1 MKAQTRFSA
10 ATMALAI
17 AGIAPAFAEVTTP
30 PATVQASTTTAA
42 STTTTASVTTGTG
55 ATAATTPPTTT
66 TAMNKGQTDI
76 AASLAK
82 AQLAQYG
89 ITQPT
94 PEQLNAA
101 LNGGAISTGTGASA
115 KTVQLQGVRTQRA
128 AGQGWG
134 QIANGMGVKL
144 GTVVSGAKSKHHA
157 AHEVESREHG
167 KHITTAAGRGEHH
180 ARKENKHIKHAGG
193 EAEHRAH
200 DSHKHITT
208 AAGASG
214 GVYSR
219 EHGKHHNA
227 AVATAGGKAESG
239 HHEHGKR
246 YGAGIVTA
254 SGGSYVP
261 AKHSQHHQE
270 HGAGIVTAS
279 SAGSS
284 GAGQGHSDEGS
295 KHGKS
300 GK

>member
-1 MKAQTRFSA
+1 MKPQTRFSA
-10 ATMALAI
+10 ATMALVI
-17 AGIAPAFAEVTTP
+17 IGIAPAFGEVSTQ
-30 PATVQASTTTAA
+30 PATVQTNTITN
-42 STTTTASVTTGTG
+42 VTTGTAST
-55 ATAATTPPTTT
+55 ATFPSPTST
-66 TAMNKGQTDI
+66 MNKGQTDI
-76 AASLAK
+76 ATSLAK

-94 PEQLNAA
+94 PQQLNAA
-101 LNGGAISTGTGASA
+101 LNGGTITTGTGADT
-115 KTVQLQGVRTQRA
+115 KTVQLKGVLTQRA

-144 GTVVSGAKSKHHA
+144 GTVVSGMKTGHHEE
-157 AHEVESREHG
+157 HEVEGREHG
-167 KHITTAAGRGEHH
+167 KHITTAASSGEHH
-180 ARKENKHIKHAGG
+180 AHKESKHITKAGG
-193 EAEHRAH
+193 DAEHHAK

-219 EHGKHHNA
+219 EQGKQHSA

-239 HHEHGKR
+239 QHEHGKR

-254 SGGSYVP
+254 SGGSYV
-261 AKHSQHHQE
+261 ATNHSPG

-295 KHGKS
+295 THGKS

>member
-1 MKAQTRFSA
+1 MKPQTRFSTV
-10 ATMALAI
+10 TMALVI
-17 AGIAPAFAEVTTP
+17 TGIAPAFAEVSTQ
-30 PATVQASTTTAA
+30 PATVQTNTITN
-42 STTTTASVTTGTG
+42 VTTGTASP
-55 ATAATTPPTTT
+55 ATFPSPTST
-66 TAMNKGQTDI
+66 MNKGQTDI
-76 AASLAK
+76 ATSLAK
-82 AQLAQYG
+82 AQLTQYG
-89 ITQPT
+89 IKQPT

-101 LNGGAISTGTGASA
+101 LNGGTITVGAGTGA
-115 KTVQLQGVRTQRA
+115 KTVQLKGVLTQRA

-144 GTVVSGAKSKHHA
+144 GTVVSGMKSKHHDS
-157 AHEVESREHG
+157 HEVESREHG
-167 KHITTAAGRGEHH
+167 KHITTAGGGERYKHKESKHITHAGEKTEHH
-180 ARKENKHIKHAGG
+180 AKH
-193 EAEHRAH
+193 
-200 DSHKHITT
+200 SSKHITT

-219 EHGKHHNA
+219 EHGKHHSA
-227 AVATAGGKAESG
+227 TVTTAGGKAESG

-279 SAGSS
+279 SAGSN
-284 GAGQGHSDEGS
+284 GAGQGHSDDGS

>member
-1 MKAQTRFSA
+1 MKAQTRFSTV
-10 ATMALAI
+10 TMALAI
-17 AGIAPAFAEVTTP
+17 TAIAPAFAEVTTQP
-30 PATVQASTTTAA
+30 TTTQA

-55 ATAATTPPTTT
+55 AGTPTTPPTTT
-66 TAMNKGQTDI
+66 MNKGQTDI
-76 AASLAK
+76 ATSLAK
-82 AQLAQYG
+82 AQLTQYG

-101 LNGGAISTGTGASA
+101 LNGGTISTGTGAGAGA
-115 KTVQLQGVRTQRA
+115 KTVQLQGVLTQRA
-128 AGQGWG
+128 SGQGWG

-144 GTVVSGAKSKHHA
+144 GTVVSGAKSQHHD
-157 AHEVESREHG
+157 AHEVEGREHG
-167 KHITTAAGRGEHH
+167 KHITTADGGEHH
-180 ARKENKHIKHAGG
+180 KHKESKHITHAG
-193 EAEHRAH
+193 EKTEHHAKH
-200 DSHKHITT
+200 SSKHITT

-219 EHGKHHNA
+219 EQGKHHSA
-227 AVATAGGKAESG
+227 AVTTAGGKAESG

-254 SGGSYVP
+254 AGGSYVP
-261 AKHSQHHQE
+261 AKYSQHHQE

>member
-1 MKAQTRFSA
+1 MKPQTRFSA
-10 ATMALAI
+10 ATMALVI
-17 AGIAPAFAEVTTP
+17 TGIAPAFAEVSTQ
-30 PATVQASTTTAA
+30 PATVQTNTITNI
-42 STTTTASVTTGTG
+42 TTGTASP
-55 ATAATTPPTTT
+55 ATFPSPTST
-66 TAMNKGQTDI
+66 MNKGQIDI
-76 AASLAK
+76 ATSLAK

-89 ITQPT
+89 ITQAT
-94 PEQLNAA
+94 PQQLNAA
-101 LNGGAISTGTGASA
+101 LNGGTISVGTGTGT
-115 KTVQLQGVRTQRA
+115 KTVQLQGVLTQRA

-144 GTVVSGAKSKHHA
+144 GPVVSSMKSKQHD
-157 AHEVESREHG
+157 AHEVEGREHG
-167 KHITTAAGRGEHH
+167 KHI
-180 ARKENKHIKHAGG
+180 I
-193 EAEHRAH
+193 
-200 DSHKHITT
+200 T

-219 EHGKHHNA
+219 EQGKQHSA

-239 HHEHGKR
+239 HHEQGKR

-254 SGGSYVP
+254 SGGSYV
-261 AKHSQHHQE
+261 ATNHSGHQSG

-284 GAGQGHSDEGS
+284 GAGQGHSDEGA

>member
-1 MKAQTRFSA
+1 MKAQTRFSV

-30 PATVQASTTTAA
+30 PATAQASTSKAA
-42 STTTTASVTTGTG
+42 STTTTASVTTATG
-55 ATAATTPPTTT
+55 VGAATTPPTTT
-66 TAMNKGQTDI
+66 TTMSKGQTNI
-76 AASLAK
+76 ATSLAK
-82 AQLAQYG
+82 AQLTQYG

-94 PEQLNAA
+94 PEQLSAA
-101 LNGGAISTGTGASA
+101 LNGGKITVGTGTGT

-144 GTVVSGAKSKHHA
+144 GTVVSGMKSKHHDS
-157 AHEVESREHG
+157 HEVEGWEHG
-167 KHITTAAGRGEHH
+167 KHITTAHGGEHH
-180 ARKENKHIKHAGG
+180 SHKESKHITQAGG

-219 EHGKHHNA
+219 EHGKHHNT

-239 HHEHGKR
+239 HHEHSKR

-254 SGGSYVP
+254 SGGSYV
-261 AKHSQHHQE
+261 ATKHSQHHQG
-270 HGAGIVTAS
+270 HGEGIVTAS

-295 KHGKS
+295 KHGKN